1 MAKESSLATDKAEK
15 TRFDL
20 NLTPSH
26 ECRDDDKKDEMIMNK
41 QEILNYVD
49 KKYEKKEAKEF
60 RVGDTVR
67 VSVRITEGG
76 ATRVQAFEGTVI
88 SFKGHG
94 GARTFTVR
102 KISFGVGVE
111 RCFPLTS
118 PTLDKIE
125 IVRSG
130 HARRAK
136 LYYLRDRIGR
146 AAKLEDKDAL
156 QADLKKTAAAT
167 ADAKAAPSAPQQE
180 LAAAIKK

>member
-1 MAKESSLATDKAEK
+1 
-15 TRFDL
+15 
-20 NLTPSH
+20 
-26 ECRDDDKKDEMIMNK
+26 MNR

-49 KKYEKKEAKEF
+49 KKHQKKEPKEF

-67 VSVRITEGG
+67 VSVKITEGDT
-76 ATRVQAFEGTVI
+76 TRVQAFEGTVI

-94 GARTFTVR
+94 GSRTFTVR

-111 RCFPLTS
+111 RCFPLVS
-118 PTLDKIE
+118 PTLEKIE

-156 QADLKKTAAAT
+156 GTL
-167 ADAKAAPSAPQQE
+167 DAKKNVGAAVDGKAASVTVPTQE
-180 LAAAIKK
+180 LAASKK

>member
-1 MAKESSLATDKAEK
+1 
-15 TRFDL
+15 
-20 NLTPSH
+20 
-26 ECRDDDKKDEMIMNK
+26 MNQ
-41 QEILNYVD
+41 QELLNYVD
-49 KKYEKKEAKEF
+49 KKHQKKEAKEF

-67 VSVRITEGG
+67 VSVRITEGDT
-76 ATRVQAFEGTVI
+76 TRIQAFEGTVI

-94 GARTFTVR
+94 GGRTFTLR

-111 RCFPLTS
+111 RCFPLIS

-125 IVRSG
+125 VVRSG

-156 QADLKKTAAAT
+156 ALAESAK
-167 ADAKAAPSAPQQE
+167 KAALATPSAQQE
-180 LAAAIKK
+180 LAAAVAVKK